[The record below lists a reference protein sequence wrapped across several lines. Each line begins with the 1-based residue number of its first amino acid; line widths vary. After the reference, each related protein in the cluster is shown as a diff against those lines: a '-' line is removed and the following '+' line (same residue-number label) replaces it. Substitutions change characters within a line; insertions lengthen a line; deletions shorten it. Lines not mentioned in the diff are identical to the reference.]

1 MPANTEIH
9 SVMAGEVISSEL
21 HPSYGNTVVVQ
32 SGSKQVRYAHMNS
45 AEVST
50 GDVVKK
56 GDIIQVIYYADKSD
70 DTALRTI
77 PPYADVKIGVFS
89 TRSPHRPNPIL
100 IDIARVLDVN
110 DNKITVEGL
119 DALDGSPILDIKGYS
134 RKLHDNLMQK
144 YIHELI

>member
-56 GDIIQVIYYADKSD
+56 GDIIGYVGSTGTSTGNHLHLEY
-70 DTALRTI
+70 
-77 PPYADVKIGVFS
+77 KIDGVL
-89 TRSPHRPNPIL
+89 TNPSFYL
-100 IDIARVLDVN
+100 EGVN
-110 DNKITVEGL
+110 I
-119 DALDGSPILDIKGYS
+119 
-134 RKLHDNLMQK
+134 NL
-144 YIHELI
+144 EN